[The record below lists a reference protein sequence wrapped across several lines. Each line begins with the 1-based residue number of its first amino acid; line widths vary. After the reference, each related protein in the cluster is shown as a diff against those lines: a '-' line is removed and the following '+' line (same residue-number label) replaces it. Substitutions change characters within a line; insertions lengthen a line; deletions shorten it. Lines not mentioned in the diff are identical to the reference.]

1 VRKMKGLVVPADLFL
16 ELVRI
21 YKGMPQEAVT
31 RKHWLE
37 AHRLECVAQRKLF
50 EHQHPQRVKRHVNQ
64 EKFEK

>member
-1 VRKMKGLVVPADLFL
+1 MKKIGGLVVPADLYL

-21 YKGMPQEAVT
+21 YKEAPQEKVN
-31 RKHWLE
+31 RKLWIE

-50 EHQHPQRVKRHVNQ
+50 EHQHPQRAKRHVEQ